1 MGTGRE
7 ETALTQVK
15 QNEDSWSGENMIM
28 EAGSTGKVRNEGGI
42 NQDKRRLWLPPPSF
56 TPPLFL
62 SFSPAPF
69 VDVLTYACSLVND
82 VFDPTIFVVQV
93 APPPLS
99 RVPQSL
105 SLLRVILCFLFP
117 LSPSSSPL
125 ACISCGESCLI

>member
-93 APPPLS
+93 APPPPSHESPSHSLYS
-99 RVPQSL
+99 ESFFAFSFRSHPQALL
-105 SLLRVILCFLFP
+105 SLA
-117 LSPSSSPL
+117 SPVASPV
-125 ACISCGESCLI
+125 